1 MEEPNLTDDASPPY
15 ALLMHDTINQVSTI
29 ISIAQLDMLSKDM
42 SSEVKADM
50 QRIIQTMRLV
60 SGNLKRLA
68 EMLDEEA

>member
-1 MEEPNLTDDASPPY
+1 MEESNLTDNASPAY
-15 ALLMHDTINQVSTI
+15 AILIHDTINQVSTI

-50 QRIIQTMRLV
+50 KRIIQTMREV

-68 EMLDEEA
+68 EILDEEG

>member
-1 MEEPNLTDDASPPY
+1 MEESNLADNASPAY
-15 ALLMHDTINQVSTI
+15 AILIHDTINQVSTI

-50 QRIIQTMRLV
+50 KRIIQTMREV

-68 EMLDEEA
+68 EILDEEG

>member
-1 MEEPNLTDDASPPY
+1 
-15 ALLMHDTINQVSTI
+15 MHDTINQVSTI